1 MTPVI
6 ALAPTIARF
15 DLGRG
20 RTKSAAHQIALALVW
35 LTVAISSIVF
45 DEPAPVDAMTI
56 GLMILLPV
64 VGLVDAKPMLW
75 AGFAVVFAMTAC
87 GEVSAALARE
97 TGIAVSHMTV
107 SLYLVGAWFLFAAFV
122 AKNPEKHTRLILNAY
137 LVAGIIAALC
147 GIVGYLN
154 LFPGSYDLFTRY
166 DRASGPFKDPN
177 VFGPFLVAPLL
188 TALHL
193 WLVRPLRRGILPLIA
208 AAILAVGILFSF
220 SRGAWAAATIGIGL
234 YSYFYTITANS
245 NRERL
250 KLAALVLLC
259 IAVLAL
265 ILAAAFKSEAISS
278 LLEQRTALTQSYDV
292 GPDGRFGGQLKAV
305 GLILDNPLGI
315 GAAIFTRFYHHEE
328 VHNIYL
334 SMFLN
339 AGWVGGLLYLMTC
352 LGTLAFG
359 FRHVFKKTPSSP
371 LFLIVFSALAGNIC
385 EGVLIDS
392 DHWRHF
398 YLLLALV
405 WGMMA
410 ADQRQLRPARILR
423 DLRPVLL
430 QSVLLIPPS
439 RRPMRIVGFAPMPT
453 VLELKSKYAG
463 KIPGWRSGHGRIIAS
478 VSA

>member
-20 RTKSAAHQIALALVW
+20 KTKSAAHQIALALVW

-122 AKNPEKHTRLILNAY
+122 AKSPEKHTRLILNAY

-250 KLAALVLLC
+250 KLAALVL
-259 IAVLAL
+259 
-265 ILAAAFKSEAISS
+265 
-278 LLEQRTALTQSYDV
+278 
-292 GPDGRFGGQLKAV
+292 
-305 GLILDNPLGI
+305 
-315 GAAIFTRFYHHEE
+315 
-328 VHNIYL
+328 
-334 SMFLN
+334 
-339 AGWVGGLLYLMTC
+339 
-352 LGTLAFG
+352 
-359 FRHVFKKTPSSP
+359 
-371 LFLIVFSALAGNIC
+371 SAPPF
-385 EGVLIDS
+385 
-392 DHWRHF
+392 WR
-398 YLLLALV
+398 
-405 WGMMA
+405 
-410 ADQRQLRPARILR
+410 
-423 DLRPVLL
+423 
-430 QSVLLIPPS
+430 
-439 RRPMRIVGFAPMPT
+439 
-453 VLELKSKYAG
+453 
-463 KIPGWRSGHGRIIAS
+463 
-478 VSA
+478 